1 MDERVKPNAGLRK
14 AREKRRHGYEAGC
27 RGAARPGC
35 VLRDGSVKRAP
46 KINLGGLDQF
56 TGYVVRRAQVWI
68 FQDFKRALKEL
79 DMTPAQFSVMKIV
92 AANPGIAQARVAEVL
107 CIERARLVQM
117 LDRLEAPRLIDRDA
131 LGDRPAFARAASHS
145 RGRADART
153 PRGADRGARAQ
164 CRGPHRARRVR
175 AICCA
180 CWRRSCG
187 SMRIADRL
195 RGGRTVGGCANDA
208 SYCRIARGSW

>member
-14 AREKRRHGYEAGC
+14 AREKRVTDVKPAS
-27 RGAARPGC
+27 RPGPAR
-35 VLRDGSVKRAP
+35 LRAADGSAKRAP

-117 LDRLEAPRLIDRDA
+117 LDRLEAPRLIDRTRSAIDRRSHA
-131 LGDRPAFARAASHS
+131 LHLTAA
-145 RGRADART
+145 
-153 PRGADRGARAQ
+153 GARVLERLQERIEAHE
-164 CRGPHRARRVR
+164 RNVVARIG
-175 AICCA
+175 AKGK
-180 CWRRSCG
+180 S
-187 SMRIADRL
+187 DLLRL
-195 RGGRTVGGCANDA
+195 LAPFLR
-208 SYCRIARGSW
+208 

>member
-1 MDERVKPNAGLRK
+1 MDERVKPHAGQRK
-14 AREKRRHGYEAGC
+14 ARDKRRTDTKPASR
-27 RGAARPGC
+27 RGPVRLRAA
-35 VLRDGSVKRAP
+35 DGSVKRAP

-117 LDRLEAPRLIDRDA
+117 LDRLEAPRLIDRTRSAIDRRSHA
-131 LGDRPAFARAASHS
+131 LHLTAE
-145 RGRADART
+145 
-153 PRGADRGARAQ
+153 GARAL
-164 CRGPHRARRVR
+164 ARLEE
-175 AICCA
+175 
-180 CWRRSCG
+180 
-187 SMRIADRL
+187 RIATHERNVVTRIGAKGKSDLLRL
-195 RGGRTVGGCANDA
+195 LAPFLR
-208 SYCRIARGSW
+208 

>member
-1 MDERVKPNAGLRK
+1 MDERVKPNAGQRK
-14 AREKRRHGYEAGC
+14 ARDKRVTGMKLASR
-27 RGAARPGC
+27 RGPAR
-35 VLRDGSVKRAP
+35 LRVADGSAKRAP

-117 LDRLEAPRLIDRDA
+117 LDRLEAPRLIDRTRSAIDRRSHA
-131 LGDRPAFARAASHS
+131 LHLTAE
-145 RGRADART
+145 
-153 PRGADRGARAQ
+153 GARVLERLQ
-164 CRGPHRARRVR
+164 E
-175 AICCA
+175 
-180 CWRRSCG
+180 
-187 SMRIADRL
+187 RIAAHERNVVARIGAKGKSDLLRL
-195 RGGRTVGGCANDA
+195 LEPFLR
-208 SYCRIARGSW
+208 

>member
-1 MDERVKPNAGLRK
+1 MDERVKPNAGQRK
-14 AREKRRHGYEAGC
+14 ARDKRVTGMKLASR
-27 RGAARPGC
+27 RGPAR
-35 VLRDGSVKRAP
+35 LRVADGSAKRAP

-117 LDRLEAPRLIDRDA
+117 LDRLEAPRLIDRTRSAIDRRSHA
-131 LGDRPAFARAASHS
+131 LHLTAE
-145 RGRADART
+145 
-153 PRGADRGARAQ
+153 GARVLERLEERIEAHE
-164 CRGPHRARRVR
+164 RNVVARIG
-175 AICCA
+175 AKGK
-180 CWRRSCG
+180 S
-187 SMRIADRL
+187 DLLRL
-195 RGGRTVGGCANDA
+195 LAPFLR
-208 SYCRIARGSW
+208 

>member
-1 MDERVKPNAGLRK
+1 MRPIIGQRRT
-14 AREKRRHGYEAGC
+14 REKRHVADMASRRGPPRRSVAG
-27 RGAARPGC
+27 GAAA
-35 VLRDGSVKRAP
+35 RAP

-117 LDRLEAPRLIDRDA
+117 LDRLEAPRLIDRTRSATDRRSHA
-131 LGDRPAFARAASHS
+131 LHLTAE
-145 RGRADART
+145 
-153 PRGADRGARAQ
+153 GARMLE
-164 CRGPHRARRVR
+164 RLEARIEAHERNVV
-175 AICCA
+175 A
-180 CWRRSCG
+180 
-187 SMRIADRL
+187 RIGAKSKSDLLRL
-195 RGGRTVGGCANDA
+195 LAPFLR
-208 SYCRIARGSW
+208 